1 LGFSTRANGT
11 NKAFVFFL
19 HFFVFWRCSSTA
31 AERLKKNQD
40 MVLLNFLLQ
49 VTVRYTVAIGD
60 ICLFVLSV
68 SFGTPTTRGKP
79 DRSARFA

>member
-1 LGFSTRANGT
+1 LGFSKRANGT

-19 HFFVFWRCSSTA
+19 HFFVFWRRSTTV

-40 MVLLNFLLQ
+40 TALLYIFFSSDFLN
-49 VTVRYTVAIGD
+49 TVAIGD
-60 ICLFVLSV
+60 ICLFVLLV